1 MIKKYCKTKCYILSH
16 LCMHGITLDSS
27 ISCLENNKSKK
38 KNERS
43 ARISSRCTPH
53 FFSECMLEIFANLF
67 F

>member
-38 KNERS
+38 KKIKEVLGS
-43 ARISSRCTPH
+43 ARGAHLISLVNVC
-53 FFSECMLEIFANLF
+53 
-67 F
+67 